1 VRTGPEPHN
10 RLIQDEFERA
20 AEGFSERT
28 AHRFDALGVV
38 AFSRFEPEESVA
50 EVGAGTGNFLALFQD
65 DAVLQVA
72 LDLTP
77 GMLQVGRRRHPG
89 IEAVACDGA
98 RLPLRDRCV
107 DLACSAQAL
116 HHISK
121 PVPVLL
127 EMRRVAKDSGRV
139 LIVDQLAPER
149 YEQATALYELEVLR
163 DPSHAASRPASAFR
177 TIVLAAGL
185 EILDERIVA
194 EQTRFSEWMWPGE
207 FPEER
212 IEAVRAFI
220 AARGH
225 ETGKSFERDG
235 DDWVFTRRRIM
246 LLAARGNR

>member
-1 VRTGPEPHN
+1 MSGRGERHN
-10 RLIQDEFERA
+10 RLVQDEFERA
-20 AEGFSERT
+20 AEGFAERT

-38 AFSRFEPEESVA
+38 EFSRLEPGEIVV
-50 EVGAGTGNFLALFQD
+50 EVGAGTGNFLALFED
-65 DAVLQVA
+65 VAGFRVA

-77 GMLQVGRRRHPG
+77 GMLQVGRRRHSG
-89 IEAVACDGA
+89 IEAVASDGA
-98 RLPLRDRCV
+98 RLPLRDRSV
-107 DLACSAQAL
+107 DLACTAQAL
-116 HHISK
+116 HHMRK

-139 LIVDQLAPER
+139 LIVDQLAPEC
-149 YEQATALYELEVLR
+149 YEQAQALYELEVLR

-185 EILDERIVA
+185 AILDERIVSQ
-194 EQTRFSEWMWPGE
+194 QTRLSEWMWPGE

-212 IEAVRAFI
+212 IAEVRAFI

-225 ETGKSFERDG
+225 ETGKGFERDG

-246 LLAARGNR
+246 LLAGRDR

>member
-10 RLIQDEFERA
+10 RLVQEEFERA

-38 AFSRFEPEESVA
+38 VFSRFEPGESVV
-50 EVGAGTGNFLALFQD
+50 EVGAGTGNFLALFESG
-65 DAVLQVA
+65 AGFALA

-77 GMLQVGRRRHPG
+77 GMLQVGLRRHPG
-89 IEAVACDGA
+89 IEAVACEGA
-98 RLPLRDRCV
+98 RLPLRDRCI

-116 HHISK
+116 HHMRK
-121 PVPVLL
+121 PVPVVA
-127 EMRRVAKDSGRV
+127 EMRRVARDSGRV

-149 YEQATALYELEVLR
+149 YEEARALYELEVLR
-163 DPSHAASRPASAFR
+163 DPSHAASRPASAYR

-185 EILDERIVA
+185 AILDERIVL
-194 EQTRFSEWMWPGE
+194 EQTRFSKWMWPGE

-220 AARGH
+220 ATRGH
-225 ETGKSFERDG
+225 ETGKGFERDG

-246 LLAARGNR
+246 LLAVRGNR

>member
-1 VRTGPEPHN
+1 VSGRTEPHN
-10 RLIQDEFERA
+10 RLVQEEFERA
-20 AEGFSERT
+20 AEGFTERT
-28 AHRFDALGVV
+28 VHRFDALGVV
-38 AFSRFEPEESVA
+38 EFSGLEPGAIVA
-50 EVGAGTGNFLALFQD
+50 EVGAGTGNFLALFENL
-65 DAVLQVA
+65 AGLRVA

-77 GMLQVGRRRHPG
+77 GMLQVGRRKHPS

-98 RLPLRDRCV
+98 RLPLRDRCI

-116 HHISK
+116 HHIRK

-127 EMRRVAKDSGRV
+127 EMRRVTRDSGRV
-139 LIVDQLAPER
+139 LIVDQVAPER

-185 EILDERIVA
+185 VILEERIVS
-194 EQTRFSEWMWPGE
+194 QLTRFSEWMWPGE
-207 FPEER
+207 FPEDR

-225 ETGKSFERDG
+225 ETGKGFERDG

-246 LLAARGNR
+246 LVAGKA